1 MSKQS
6 INIWD
11 RSFSLA
17 VCYEC
22 YPGEKVLDEQK
33 EALELFLD
41 SDKAIADSRTKVE
54 KYILKNYADEV
65 KASAIENIFKYVMPK
80 SLYVPHDNHLTVAIL
95 CNFRF
100 DAEHGLAVV
109 FEKGKLKEI
118 GTQDIIL

>member
-54 KYILKNYADEV
+54 KYILKNYADDV
-65 KASAIENIFKYVMPK
+65 KASAIENIFRYVMPK
-80 SLYVPHDNHLTVAIL
+80 SLYVPHDTHRTVAIL
-95 CNFRF
+95 CNFKF

-118 GTQDIIL
+118 GAQDIIL

>member
-80 SLYVPHDNHLTVAIL
+80 SLYVPYDNHLTVAIL